1 VAGGFWGG
9 RPPDVMVLGTESI
22 LPDAD
27 RADGPTQR
35 EHDDERAWTRAG
47 HWGPVAIRVGSHGL
61 IWATVLVPTVIQLS
75 NGWRSVRDDA
85 MISIGS
91 YRVFSAQSPVV
102 GVWSLASAGM
112 RHAFFDLGPLPF
124 WLLAV
129 PIHLDPG
136 QGALWGAALVSGGV
150 LSIALEAAWSVRGWP
165 AALAVALVVADIGWQ
180 TQLFTDL
187 VWNPHF
193 GLVFMIGAG
202 ATAWAVASGRF
213 GWWPLVV
220 LFSSVAAESHLIYAI
235 PAVALAVIAPLA
247 GLAYGHRPR
256 RWRWIVMGLAVGVAC
271 WAAPLAQELFG
282 HPGNVSLIL
291 NSGAGHSRVGFGF
304 GLHGLATAA
313 APRPIWL
320 TQYPYLVAYNGMPHY
335 LSAHPI
341 AWAVLSLC
349 LLIAIAVAAWMAKRP
364 SLSALAL
371 IGTVVATATVATFA
385 TLPRDNLIVLGYL
398 GNYLWVVGTLVWI
411 IVAWAVGAVA
421 AGGLRRWHRGRQSV
435 GDQVML
441 RRGFEITGLA
451 LLALV
456 AFESIQN
463 VVPAAQGRVSAVHL
477 DTPLDSAIVRSV
489 ERSVPPGP
497 VVVEVRPAAFG
508 PGYGFYTVDYWG
520 VAWKLLVDGW
530 RPGLQSGFLGV
541 ATNLS
546 VPPGARWP
554 KVIVYLDPSTKSIT
568 RVERIFPAGRGV

>member
-1 VAGGFWGG
+1 
-9 RPPDVMVLGTESI
+9 MTVLGTESI
-22 LPDAD
+22 RSEAD
-27 RADGPTQR
+27 RADGSTQGER
-35 EHDDERAWTRAG
+35 DDERTWTRAD
-47 HWGPVAIRVGSHGL
+47 HWGPATIRVGSHGL
-61 IWATVLVPTVIQLS
+61 IWATVLVPTLIQLS

-91 YRVFSAQSPVV
+91 FRVFSDQSPVV
-102 GVWSLASAGM
+102 GIFSQASAGM
-112 RHAFFDLGPLPF
+112 RHAFFDLGPVPF

-136 QGALWGAALVSGGV
+136 QGALWGATLVAGGA
-150 LSIALEAAWSVRGWP
+150 LSIAVEAAWSVRGWP
-165 AALAVALVVADIGWQ
+165 AALAVALVVADAGWQ
-180 TQLFTDL
+180 TQLFVDL

-193 GLVFMIGAG
+193 GLAFMIGAG

-220 LFSSVAAESHLIYAI
+220 LFASVAAQSHLIYVI

-256 RWRWIVMGLAVGVAC
+256 RWRWTLVGLSVGAAC
-271 WAAPLAQELFG
+271 WVAPLAQQLFG
-282 HPGNVSLIL
+282 HPGNLSLIL
-291 NSGAGHSRVGFGF
+291 DSGAGHARVGPVF
-304 GLHGLATAA
+304 GLHALATAV

-320 TQYPYLVAYNGMPHY
+320 TQYPLTAFLWMPHY
-335 LSAHPI
+335 LNGHPVP
-341 AWAVLSLC
+341 WAAVSLC
-349 LLIAIAVAAWMAKRP
+349 LLPAIAVAAWMAKQRQ
-364 SLSALAL
+364 LSALAL
-371 IGTVVATATVATFA
+371 IGTVMAVATVATFA
-385 TLPRDNLIVLGYL
+385 TLPKDNLAVVGYL

-411 IVAWAVGAVA
+411 IVAWALGVVA
-421 AGGLRRWHRGRQSV
+421 AGGLRHWHCGPHAA
-435 GDQVML
+435 GDQVLL
-441 RRGFEITGLA
+441 RRGFAITGLA

-456 AFESIQN
+456 ALESIQA
-463 VVPAAQGRVSAVHL
+463 VVPAANSRVAAVHL

-497 VVVEVRPAAFG
+497 VIVEVRPAAFG
-508 PGYGFYTVDYWG
+508 PRYGYYPVDYLG

-546 VPPGARWP
+546 VPPGSRWP
-554 KVIVYLDPSTKSIT
+554 KVIVHLDPSTKSIT
-568 RVERIFPAGRGV
+568 RVQRIAPAGRGV